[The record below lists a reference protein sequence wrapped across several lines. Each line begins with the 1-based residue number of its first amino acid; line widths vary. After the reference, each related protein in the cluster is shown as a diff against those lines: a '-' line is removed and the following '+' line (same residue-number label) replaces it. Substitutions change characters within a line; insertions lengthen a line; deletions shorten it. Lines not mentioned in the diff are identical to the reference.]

1 VVPLDVLREA
11 CEDVYKTTR
20 GLIGTP
26 EGNRHIG
33 IGAGGDLS
41 RKIDVEAEE
50 AVIRTIRRYGLC
62 PTVIGEECGTVYG
75 QEGYL
80 VIDPIDGTANAAAGL
95 PFYCCSLAYASENRL
110 SSVLHAAIMDLFR
123 GEIFVATKDMGAY
136 LNDMRI
142 NVNSQQRKA
151 ADLIIGMNI
160 SRTSSNDIY
169 ALSKLIKI
177 SDHVRLFGANAL
189 ELCYLAKGSLDAC
202 IDLRGKI
209 RATDMAA
216 AYLIVREAGGTIY
229 SLEEQVLDAELGAD
243 SRMSFIAAKSKDL
256 YDIIIET
263 LRTENENKQDLLE
276 APGPGFEPGSK
287 E

>member
-1 VVPLDVLREA
+1 MGV
-11 CEDVYKTTR
+11 
-20 GLIGTP
+20 
-26 EGNRHIG
+26 
-33 IGAGGDLS
+33 GAGGDWS

-50 AVIRTIRRYGLC
+50 AVIRTIRRYGLR
-62 PTVIGEECGTVYG
+62 PTVIGEECGTVSG

-110 SSVLHAAIMDLFR
+110 SSVLHATIMDLFR

-136 LNDMRI
+136 LNDIKI
-142 NVNSQQRKA
+142 NVNSEQRKA
-151 ADLIIGMNI
+151 ADLLIGMNI
-160 SRTSSNDIY
+160 SRTFSNDIY

-177 SDHVRLFGANAL
+177 SDHVRLFGAIAL

-216 AYLIVREAGGTIY
+216 AYLIVKEAGGTIY

-263 LRTENENKQDLLE
+263 LRTENENKQNLLE

>member
-20 GLIGTP
+20 GLIGTQ
-26 EGNRHIG
+26 EGNRYIG

-50 AVIRTIRRYGLC
+50 AVIRTVRKYGLC
-62 PTVIGEECGTVYG
+62 PTVIGEECGTVSG

-110 SSVLHAAIMDLFR
+110 SSVLHATIMDLSR
-123 GEIFVATKDMGAY
+123 GEIFVASKDMGAY
-136 LNDMRI
+136 LNDMKI
-142 NVNSQQRKA
+142 NVNSEQRKA

-160 SRTSSNDIY
+160 SRTSSNDVY

-216 AYLIVREAGGTIY
+216 AYLIVREAGGAIY

-243 SRMSFIAAKSKDL
+243 SRMSFIASKSKDL

>member
-1 VVPLDVLREA
+1 MVPLDVLREA

-62 PTVIGEECGTVYG
+62 PTVIGEECGTVSG

-80 VIDPIDGTANAAAGL
+80 VIDSIDGTANAAAGL

-110 SSVLHAAIMDLFR
+110 SSVLHATIMDLSR

-136 LNDMRI
+136 LNDMKI
-142 NVNSQQRKA
+142 NVNSEQRKA

-177 SDHVRLFGANAL
+177 SNHVRLFGANAL

-256 YDIIIET
+256 YDIIIES
-263 LRTENENKQDLLE
+263 LRTENENNQDLLE